1 MMDDLAEVKAYLR
14 IDGSDEDDL
23 LQSLIASA
31 EAYMAKSGVPELPE
45 DPTWKL
51 LRNVLVLH
59 FYDRRDSPDIPAGA
73 RSLLLQ
79 LRHVGGEDP

>member
-1 MMDDLAEVKAYLR
+1 MMDELLEVKAYLR
-14 IDGSDEDDL
+14 IDGSGEDDL

-31 EAYMAKSGVPELPE
+31 EAYMAKSGVPEQPE

-73 RSLLLQ
+73 RGLLLQ
-79 LRHVGGEDP
+79 LRSGGSG